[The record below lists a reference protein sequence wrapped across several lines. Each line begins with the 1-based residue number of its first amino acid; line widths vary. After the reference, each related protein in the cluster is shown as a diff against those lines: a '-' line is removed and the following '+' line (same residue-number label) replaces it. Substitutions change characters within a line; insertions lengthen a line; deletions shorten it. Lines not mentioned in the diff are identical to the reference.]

1 MSTTQPIKDTAQL
14 KRFKE
19 YYLLQKPNPRNHMLI
34 VIGLNSALRISDILG
49 LAYGDVYC
57 YEKGAWKTHLTVVEQ
72 KTKKTNQHDVFLNKG
87 KVKIAGCF
95 FHDPPAAG

>member
-49 LAYGDVYC
+49 LTYGDIYR
-57 YEKGAWKTHLTVVEQ
+57 YEKGAWKTHLTVRNCR
-72 KTKKTNQHDVFLNKG
+72 KIKSPFILTNYNISITMYLSHSG
-87 KVKIAGCF
+87 G
-95 FHDPPAAG
+95 